1 MKYKPLK
8 DSLWQ
13 RIEFFIFQND
23 LGRPRTRDRECFE
36 TIRYVLITGIQWCN
50 IPVLPEF
57 VPKSTAHRRFQ
68 HWVNDGF
75 FDRLLHW
82 LKPDEVEALSLL
94 HLDATVKVAKKG
106 RPNLESRK
114 VQNKQNDRSR
124 KSRRSAA

>member
-1 MKYKPLK
+1 
-8 DSLWQ
+8 
-13 RIEFFIFQND
+13 ND

-50 IPVLPEF
+50 IPDLPGF

-75 FDRLLHW
+75 FDRLLKW
-82 LKPDEVEALSLL
+82 LSPDEVEALSLL
-94 HLDATVKVAKKG
+94 HLDATVLVAKKG
-106 RPNLESRK
+106 RPNLESGK
-114 VQNKQNDRSR
+114 VQDKQNDRSR